1 MKASNSTTPMNAT
14 SAAAVNR
21 FVFDAASV
29 VVQTSSP
36 LDPRVAPLL
45 VELDAYLYRIYP
57 VDEFPPEIN
66 HILNPQ
72 ALTLPSVTFL
82 AAWEAGENGEAMGC
96 GAMRRMIDEEG
107 TYGEIKRMF
116 VKPEARG
123 YRIAEKILNH
133 LEAVARSEGITRLLL
148 ESGVRQPEALRLY
161 ERCGY
166 SVRGSFGGYAE
177 GFVSVFMEKPL
188 MEKVL

>member
-1 MKASNSTTPMNAT
+1 MC
-14 SAAAVNR
+14 
-21 FVFDAASV
+21 DAALV
-29 VVQTSSP
+29 VIQPGSP

-66 HILNPQ
+66 HILDPQ
-72 ALTLPSVTFL
+72 ALTHPSVTFVVAW
-82 AAWEAGENGEAMGC
+82 AADEAVGC
-96 GAMRRMIDEEG
+96 GAMRRVVDKKGDDG

-123 YRIAEKILNH
+123 HRIAEKILNH
-133 LEAVARSEGITRLLL
+133 LDAVARGEGITRLLL

-166 SVRGSFGGYAE
+166 SVRGIFGGYSDE
-177 GFVSVFMEKPL
+177 FVSVFMEKL
-188 MEKVL
+188 LVEKAL